1 MKSSLLQRRCVQ
13 PSFCNGHCQLANFVV
28 VVVVTL
34 FQFQKL
40 QIFQIWQQM
49 QTNKFV
55 SVSLLFP
62 NEMPVSMLIIHM
74 QLISAM
80 VSIS

>member
-1 MKSSLLQRRCVQ
+1 MAYFREGVSSHLFAMDIVNLQ
-13 PSFCNGHCQLANFVV
+13 FF

-40 QIFQIWQQM
+40 QIFQIWQQT

-55 SVSLLFP
+55 SVSPLLP